1 MKKLIA
7 ILSIFAVAV
16 IGLYATNYLFV
27 FTSDKSVT
35 AIDRS
40 SIDSIKFTSN
50 QTLLSIYKGNSIAAS
65 YDLSAIDSLT
75 FGNVNANEVS
85 IIYSASGVAVT
96 NPFAGKGIDITIT
109 GGDVTVTSKL
119 TDTQINYIL
128 SGTTSDGSLKLYSN
142 YKYQLTLSGV
152 NITNTDGPAIN
163 IQSGKKC
170 TLVLADGTTNTLAD
184 GASYAG
190 STEDQKATLFSE
202 GQIAFDGTGTLNV
215 SSISKHAIAS
225 DDYISIS
232 NGVINITSAGKDGIH
247 TGDYFKMSNGTL
259 TITPTGDGID
269 SEGYVSISGGNII
282 FTSSVADI
290 KAISSDSIMN
300 ISGGIFNLSVN
311 GNQSKGLKGKQNMT
325 LNGGTFTINTAGAA
339 VLEAS
344 GSGYDPS
351 YCTAIKGDSSVLIKG
366 GTFTIKATGTGGK
379 GISADKNIE
388 ISGGQ
393 ITITTIG
400 GGAIYTNETGTKDA
414 YNATCLSA
422 DQNILIADGT
432 VILSS
437 SGQGGKGISADGTF
451 TMGSSSTS
459 PTLSVTTTGT
469 EIASGSTSYA
479 SSKAITADGD
489 VKFYSGTTTISSADD
504 AIKSETNIYIEGG
517 NITATKSYEAL
528 EAPYIYIDGG
538 TTDITATND
547 GVNATKGTVSGGT
560 EQNDGSCLYVR
571 DGTLI
576 ASCTNGDAIDSN
588 GNIVITGGLTIANGP
603 SSNAEEAADFN
614 GTFSMNS
621 GIFIGAGSNS
631 NMTKPMSSSSTQP
644 NMYISSNSQI
654 SSSTFLNI
662 KINSTDVITFKP
674 KYGAYKFLISTPEM
688 SKGASYSIYTGGSYS
703 TITNIG
709 GYYSGGTYT
718 PGTLKKSGTLST
730 SSTVNS
736 ISF

>member
-1 MKKLIA
+1 MKKLIVT
-7 ILSIFAVAV
+7 LSIFAVAA
-16 IGLYATNYLFV
+16 IGLFATNYLFV

-40 SIDSIKFTSN
+40 NIDSIKFTSN
-50 QTLLSIYKGNSIAAS
+50 QTQLSIYKNNSITAS
-65 YDLSAIDSLT
+65 YALTAIDSLT
-75 FGNVNANEVS
+75 FGSVNTNEVS
-85 IIYSASGVAVT
+85 IAYSASGITVT
-96 NPFAGKGIDITIT
+96 NPFAGKGIDIAIN

-142 YKYQLTLSGV
+142 YKYQITLNGV

-184 GASYAG
+184 GASYAS
-190 STEDQKATLFSE
+190 STEDQKGTLFSE
-202 GQIAFDGTGTLNV
+202 GQIVFDGTGTLNV

-225 DDYISIS
+225 DDYISIT
-232 NGVINITSAGKDGIH
+232 NGSINVTSAGKDAIH

-259 TITPTGDGID
+259 SLSPTGDGID
-269 SEGYVSISGGNII
+269 SEGYVNISGGSIT
-282 FTSSVADI
+282 FTSSVADV
-290 KAISSDSIMN
+290 KAISSDSIMTVF
-300 ISGGIFNLSVN
+300 GGTFNLTVN
-311 GNQSKGLKGKQNMT
+311 GNQSKGLKAKQNMT
-325 LNGGTFTINTAGAA
+325 LNGGTYIINTAGSA

-351 YCTAIKGDSSVLIKG
+351 YCTAIKSDSSVIVKG
-366 GTFTIKATGTGGK
+366 GTFTIKATGAGGK

-393 ITITTIG
+393 ITITTTG

-432 VILSS
+432 ITLSS

-451 TMGSSSTS
+451 TMGSTSTT
-459 PTLSVTTTGT
+459 PTLSITTSGT
-469 EIASGSTSYA
+469 EITSGSTSYA
-479 SSKAITADGD
+479 SPKALKADGD
-489 VKFYSGTTTISSADD
+489 VKFYSGITTISSANN

-517 NITATKSYEAL
+517 NITVTKSYEAL

-538 TTDITATND
+538 TTDVTASND
-547 GVNATKGTVSGGT
+547 AVNATKGTVSGGT

-571 DGTLI
+571 GGTLI

-603 SSNAEEAADFN
+603 SSGVEEVADFN
-614 GTFSMNS
+614 GTFSMNG
-621 GIFIGAGSNS
+621 GIFIGAGAKS
-631 NMTKPMSSSSTQP
+631 NMNKTMSALSTQP
-644 NMYISSNSQI
+644 NMYLTSSSTI
-654 SSSTFLNI
+654 SSSTFMDI
-662 KINSTDVITFKP
+662 RIGTADVITFKP
-674 KYGAYKFLISTPEM
+674 KYGASAFLLSCPEM
-688 SKGASYSIYTGGSYS
+688 SKGAAYSIYTGGSYS
-703 TITNIG
+703 SATNIG

-718 PGTLKKSGTLST
+718 TGTLKKSGMLST
-730 SSTVNS
+730 SRTVNS

>member
-1 MKKLIA
+1 MK
-7 ILSIFAVAV
+7 ILQFFIMFVQASRFT
-16 IGLYATNYLFV
+16 ATNYLFV

-393 ITITTIG
+393 ITITTIAAAPCIPMKQG
-400 GGAIYTNETGTKDA
+400 KDA
-414 YNATCLSA
+414 YNATCLSRP
-422 DQNILIADGT
+422 
-432 VILSS
+432 
-437 SGQGGKGISADGTF
+437 KH
-451 TMGSSSTS
+451 
-459 PTLSVTTTGT
+459 
-469 EIASGSTSYA
+469 
-479 SSKAITADGD
+479 
-489 VKFYSGTTTISSADD
+489 
-504 AIKSETNIYIEGG
+504 
-517 NITATKSYEAL
+517 
-528 EAPYIYIDGG
+528 
-538 TTDITATND
+538 
-547 GVNATKGTVSGGT
+547 
-560 EQNDGSCLYVR
+560 
-571 DGTLI
+571 
-576 ASCTNGDAIDSN
+576 SN
-588 GNIVITGGLTIANGP
+588 WDN
-603 SSNAEEAADFN
+603 FW
-614 GTFSMNS
+614 
-621 GIFIGAGSNS
+621 
-631 NMTKPMSSSSTQP
+631 
-644 NMYISSNSQI
+644 
-654 SSSTFLNI
+654 
-662 KINSTDVITFKP
+662 
-674 KYGAYKFLISTPEM
+674 
-688 SKGASYSIYTGGSYS
+688 
-703 TITNIG
+703 
-709 GYYSGGTYT
+709 
-718 PGTLKKSGTLST
+718 
-730 SSTVNS
+730 
-736 ISF
+736 